1 MQLRQQKAAG
11 TTENSFQQLHK
22 AQGSSFPRPS
32 ACVEVA
38 DPSFQGSSQGLRYQL
53 PVISSPGSR
62 SREQWCLGPQTWC
75 RVTQPAPTGTSEG
88 LIKAKRRLVEGFS
101 STALCRGLP
110 HPLLWFDSHRLP
122 TRCLLPPIPLWAR
135 AQIWPGRLSDPTF
148 HRKNGSQRHL
158 EHLRK
163 NQHQFLTS
171 P

>member
-75 RVTQPAPTGTSEG
+75 RVTRPAPTGTSEG
-88 LIKAKRRLVEGFS
+88 LIKAKRTLVEGFS

-110 HPLLWFDSHRLP
+110 HPFLCLTVIVCPHAAFFLP
-122 TRCLLPPIPLWAR
+122 FLCGPEHKYGREGCLTPPFTEKMGAKDTW
-135 AQIWPGRLSDPTF
+135 ST
-148 HRKNGSQRHL
+148 
-158 EHLRK
+158 
-163 NQHQFLTS
+163 
-171 P
+171 